1 MVYPPPAADVID
13 AGDGEEVGGE
23 LEGGRDGEG
32 GVDAV
37 VNVGDVAHVAVE
49 KEPGHHPVSHIKLL
63 WTIHASCNS
72 HWDLPLSH
80 SAFFTCTHEIMT
92 AKMTCLRSRG
102 VLKRLL
108 MFFLLPSSSA
118 FWY

>member
-1 MVYPPPAADVID
+1 MVSAPAADVIN

-49 KEPGHHPVSHIKLL
+49 QEQRHHTLGKVPG
-63 WTIHASCNS
+63 
-72 HWDLPLSH
+72 
-80 SAFFTCTHEIMT
+80 
-92 AKMTCLRSRG
+92 
-102 VLKRLL
+102 
-108 MFFLLPSSSA
+108 
-118 FWY
+118 

>member
-1 MVYPPPAADVID
+1 MVSPPAADVIN

-37 VNVGDVAHVAVE
+37 VDVGDVAHVAVE
-49 KEPGHHPVSHIKLL
+49 QEPGHHPVSHVKLL
-63 WTIHASCNS
+63 WINHTEMRKIVCI
-72 HWDLPLSH
+72 L
-80 SAFFTCTHEIMT
+80 FTHGSPFAHEIMT
-92 AKMTCLRSRG
+92 ARMTCLRSRG

-108 MFFLLPSSSA
+108 MFFLLPSSSD
-118 FWY
+118 F